1 MGPAITYA
9 AQIDGRLVLL
19 TCFGDFSRVDEIAR
33 TLHAR
38 DY

>member
-19 TCFGDFSRVDEIAR
+19 TCFGDFSRVDEIAA
-33 TLHAR
+33 TLRGAE
-38 DY
+38 